1 MQVSFTENG
10 TVLTGAVLNIQ
21 KTFEC
26 GQCFRFIPDGDGYSG
41 VAFGRALHV
50 TQDGDAVLLYG
61 VRQPEYEEIWARY
74 FDLDRDYDALSA
86 AFCNDETLRTAY
98 TFSRGIRILSQDPWE
113 TLCSFILSQNNNIP
127 RIRKIIAALC
137 EHFGTPIEGTPFY
150 AFPTAERLASAGT
163 EGLARVRCGFRAKYV
178 ADAAEKVASGTLD
191 LQALRNQPYEAAK
204 AGLMTIYGV
213 GTKVADCVLLFS
225 LGFYEAFPIDVWVK
239 KVISKYYGKSFDG
252 SRFGAYAGIAQQYL
266 FYYERSICGR

>member
-1 MQVSFTENG
+1 MLKRTI
-10 TVLTGAVLNIQ
+10 TAVVAIAL
-21 KTFEC
+21 
-26 GQCFRFIPDGDGYSG
+26 FIPVCIYSDTVVFPAVMALLSVIG
-41 VAFGRALHV
+41 VFEMLGCV
-50 TQDGDAVLLYG
+50 G
-61 VRQPEYEEIWARY
+61 VRKHYILAGISLVFGAMPIVPFFAGE
-74 FDLDRDYDALSA
+74 S
-86 AFCNDETLRTAY
+86 TL
-98 TFSRGIRILSQDPWE
+98 
-113 TLCSFILSQNNNIP
+113 
-127 RIRKIIAALC
+127 KIIAALC

-191 LQALRNQPYEAAK
+191 LQVLRNQPYEAAK
-204 AGLMTIYGV
+204 AALMTIYGV

>member
-98 TFSRGIRILSQDPWE
+98 TFSRGIRIL
-113 TLCSFILSQNNNIP
+113 CSRGKRSVPLSSRRTTTSRASVKSSPHSANTS
-127 RIRKIIAALC
+127 
-137 EHFGTPIEGTPFY
+137 GTPIEGTPFY

-204 AGLMTIYGV
+204 AALMTIYGV